1 MRPAKS
7 GRAPAVPEVPRPD
20 RISGQSAWGGGGG
33 KIPQEWRGETVGL
46 WVTEHTTVPVAQRR
60 PQPREVAPR

>member
-20 RISGQSAWGGGGG
+20 RISGQSAWGGGEGRSPRSGEG
-33 KIPQEWRGETVGL
+33 KL
-46 WVTEHTTVPVAQRR
+46 WGYG
-60 PQPREVAPR
+60 